1 MSRTPHQPPTVL
13 ITGAG
18 RGIGRGVALSLAGAG
33 CRLGLIDRDPINL
46 ERVAEELRAG
56 GAVVAGSPADVT
68 DGEGLV
74 AAIRR
79 VEAEVGPTE
88 VLVACA
94 GIGALTPPPP
104 DLALDGLRAMLDV
117 NVVGV
122 ARTIEAVLP
131 GMIERGGGHIV
142 GVASVAG
149 FRGLPWM
156 VAYSAS
162 KAAVATFLEGL
173 RPALRRRGV
182 TITTAC
188 PGFVRTA
195 LTEDTPFRRPVRM
208 LTPEAAGKYIARAA
222 LRRPRNC
229 VFPASTA
236 LGMTFL
242 KLVPDRVFD
251 WMMDRAGPRALTT
264 DF

>member
-1 MSRTPHQPPTVL
+1 MTPAATTTVL
-13 ITGAG
+13 ITGAA
-18 RGIGRGVALSLAGAG
+18 RGIGRGTALALADAG
-33 CRLGLIDRDPINL
+33 CRLGLIDRDPQAL
-46 ERVAEELRAG
+46 AAVEAELRG
-56 GAVVAGSPADVT
+56 RGAVVATVQADVT
-68 DGEGLV
+68 DRAGLSEAV
-74 AAIRR
+74 RALEAA
-79 VEAEVGPTE
+79 VGPTD

-94 GIGALTPPPP
+94 GIGGLTPRPP
-104 DLALDGLRAMLDV
+104 DLEIAGLQAMLDV

-131 GMIERGGGHIV
+131 GMIARGRGHIV
-142 GVASVAG
+142 GVSSVAG

-162 KAAVATFLEGL
+162 KAAVSAMLEGL
-173 RPALRRRGV
+173 RPALRRRGI

-195 LTEDTPFRRPVRM
+195 LTEGTPFRKPVKM
-208 LTPEAAGKYIARAA
+208 LEPEAAGRYLARAV

-229 VFPASTA
+229 TFPFSTR

-242 KLVPDRVFD
+242 KVVPDRLFD
-251 WMMDRAGPRALTT
+251 WMMDRAGPQALTT

>member
-1 MSRTPHQPPTVL
+1 MSRPRPPLTALV
-13 ITGAG
+13 TGAG
-18 RGIGRGVALSLAGAG
+18 RGIGRGTALALADAG
-33 CRLGLIDRDPINL
+33 CRLALVDRDLANL
-46 ERVAEELRAG
+46 EQVAAEVRAKG
-56 GAVVAGSPADVT
+56 VAVAVAAADVT
-68 DGEGLV
+68 DGAGLV

-79 VEAEVGPTE
+79 VEAEVGPTDL
-88 VLVACA
+88 VVACA
-94 GIGALTPPPP
+94 GIGSLTPVPP
-104 DLALDGLRAMLDV
+104 DLDIERLRAMLDV

-131 GMIERGGGHIV
+131 GMIERGRGHIV

-149 FRGLPWM
+149 FRGMPWM

-162 KAAVATFLEGL
+162 KAAVSTMLEGL

-195 LTEDTPFRRPVRM
+195 LTDGTPFRKPVTM
-208 LTPEAAGKYIARAA
+208 IEPEDAGRRIARAA
-222 LRRPRNC
+222 LRGSRNC
-229 VFPASTA
+229 IFPLSTR

-242 KLVPDRVFD
+242 KLVPDRAFD
-251 WMMDRAGPRALTT
+251 WMMDRAGPQALTT

>member
-1 MSRTPHQPPTVL
+1 MSTLTLPTVL

-18 RGIGRGVALSLAGAG
+18 RGIGRGTALALADAG
-33 CRLGLIDRDPINL
+33 CRLALIDRDPAT
-46 ERVAEELRAG
+46 VAQVADELRVRGITVASAG
-56 GAVVAGSPADVT
+56 ADVT
-68 DGEGLV
+68 DGPALLE
-74 AAIRR
+74 AIRGL
-79 VEAEVGPTE
+79 EAEIGPIDA
-88 VLVACA
+88 LVACA
-94 GIGALTPPPP
+94 GIGAMTRLPP
-104 DLALDGLRAMLDV
+104 DLDIEGLRAMLEV

-131 GMIERGGGHIV
+131 EMIARGRGHIV

-162 KAAVATFLEGL
+162 KAAVSTLLEGM

-195 LTEDTPFRRPVRM
+195 MTEGTPFRRPVKM
-208 LTPEAAGKYIARAA
+208 LEPEAAGRHLARAV

-229 VFPASTA
+229 VFPFSTR

-242 KLVPDRVFD
+242 KIVPDRVFD
-251 WMMDRAGPRALTT
+251 WLMDRAGPQALTT

>member
-1 MSRTPHQPPTVL
+1 MSRPANPTVL

-18 RGIGRGVALSLAGAG
+18 RGIGRGTALALADAG
-33 CRLGLIDRDPINL
+33 CRLALIDRDPAT
-46 ERVAEELRAG
+46 VAQVADELRVRGITVASAG
-56 GAVVAGSPADVT
+56 ADVT
-68 DGEGLV
+68 DGPALITAV
-74 AAIRR
+74 AAL
-79 VEAEVGPTE
+79 EAEVGPMDA
-88 VLVACA
+88 VVACA
-94 GIGALTPPPP
+94 GIGSLTPLPP
-104 DLALDGLRAMLDV
+104 DLGIDGLRAMLEI

-131 GMIERGGGHIV
+131 GMIARGQGHIV
-142 GVASVAG
+142 GVSSVAG

-156 VAYSAS
+156 VGYSAS
-162 KAAVATFLEGL
+162 KAAVSAMLEGM
-173 RPALRRRGV
+173 RPALRRRGI

-195 LTEDTPFRRPVRM
+195 MTANTPFRKSVPM
-208 LTPEAAGKYIARAA
+208 LTPEAAGRQLARAV

-229 VFPASTA
+229 VFPFSTR

-242 KLVPDRVFD
+242 KIVPDRVFD
-251 WMMDRAGPRALTT
+251 WIMDRLGPKALTT

>member
-1 MSRTPHQPPTVL
+1 MSRPWATPTVL

-18 RGIGRGVALSLAGAG
+18 RGIGRGTALALAEAG
-33 CRLGLIDRDPINL
+33 CRLSLIDRDLANL
-46 ERVAEELRAG
+46 DAVAAELRAQG
-56 GAVVAGSPADVT
+56 IVVGVAAADVT
-68 DGEGLV
+68 DGPGLL
-74 AAIRR
+74 AAIRGL
-79 VEAEVGPTE
+79 EAEVGPTDL
-88 VLVACA
+88 VVACA
-94 GIGALTPPPP
+94 GIGSLTPLPP
-104 DLALDGLRAMLDV
+104 DMDVDGLRAMFEV

-131 GMIERGGGHIV
+131 GMIARGRGHIV
-142 GVASVAG
+142 GVSSVAG

-162 KAAVATFLEGL
+162 KAAVSALLEGL

-195 LTEDTPFRRPVRM
+195 MTEGTPFRQPVKM
-208 LTPEAAGKYIARAA
+208 LEPEAAGRWLARAA

-229 VFPASTA
+229 IFPFSTR

-251 WMMDRAGPRALTT
+251 WLMDRAGPQALTT

>member
-1 MSRTPHQPPTVL
+1 MSPLKKPTTVL

-18 RGIGRGVALSLAGAG
+18 RGIGRGTALALADAG
-33 CRLGLIDRDPINL
+33 CRLALIDRDPANL
-46 ERVAEELRAG
+46 ASVDAELRAKG
-56 GAVVAGSPADVT
+56 VSVGSSPADVT
-68 DGEGLV
+68 DRDGLL
-74 AAIRR
+74 AAVRKL
-79 VEAEVGPTE
+79 EAEVGPID

-94 GIGALTPPPP
+94 GIGGLTPVPP
-104 DLALDGLRAMLDV
+104 DLDIKGLRAMLDV

-122 ARTIEAVLP
+122 AQTIEAVLP
-131 GMIERGGGHIV
+131 GMIARGSGHIV
-142 GVASVAG
+142 GVSSVAG

-162 KAAVATFLEGL
+162 KAAVSALLEGL
-173 RPALRRRGV
+173 RPALRLRGV

-195 LTEDTPFRRPVRM
+195 LTEGTPFRKPVKM
-208 LTPEAAGKYIARAA
+208 MTPEAAGRHLARAA

-229 VFPASTA
+229 VFPLSTA
-236 LGMTFL
+236 LGMAFL
-242 KLVPDRVFD
+242 KVVPDRVFD
-251 WMMDRAGPRALTT
+251 WMMDRAGPQALTT

>member
-1 MSRTPHQPPTVL
+1 MSRSTPPTVL

-18 RGIGRGVALSLAGAG
+18 RGIGRGTALALATAG
-33 CRLGLIDRDPINL
+33 CRLALIDRDPAIL
-46 ERVAEELRAG
+46 AAVEAELQVK
-56 GAVVAGSPADVT
+56 GAVVAAIQADVT
-68 DGEGLV
+68 DRAGLV
-74 AAIRR
+74 
-79 VEAEVGPTE
+79 EAVQGLEGIVGPID

-94 GIGALTPPPP
+94 GIGGLSPLPP
-104 DLALDGLRAMLDV
+104 DLEIDGLRAMLDV
-117 NVVGV
+117 NVLGV

-131 GMIERGGGHIV
+131 GMIARGRGHIV
-142 GVASVAG
+142 GVSSVAG

-162 KAAVATFLEGL
+162 KAAVSAMLEGL
-173 RPALRRRGV
+173 RPALRRRGI

-195 LTEDTPFRRPVRM
+195 LTEGTPFRKPVRM
-208 LTPEAAGKYIARAA
+208 LEPEAAGRYLARAT

-229 VFPASTA
+229 IFPFSTRV
-236 LGMTFL
+236 GMTFL

-251 WMMDRAGPRALTT
+251 WMMDRAGPQALTT